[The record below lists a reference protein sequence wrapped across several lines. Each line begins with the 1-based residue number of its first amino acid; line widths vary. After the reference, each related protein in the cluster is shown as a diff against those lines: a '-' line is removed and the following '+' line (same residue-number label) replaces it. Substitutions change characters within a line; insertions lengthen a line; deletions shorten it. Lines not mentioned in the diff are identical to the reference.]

1 MDLAYTWDFS
11 DLWANYPVLLRGVG
25 MTALLWVIAF
35 PLSMVLGLG
44 IGLART
50 SRSAWIGW
58 PARAYVEFFRNIP
71 VLIQL
76 VWFFYAL
83 PILLGIQLT
92 PFTAAL
98 FGLVLNSSAYC
109 AEIYRGG
116 LLSMPRGQW
125 EGALALGMPRGRALR
140 RVVLPQVI
148 RRMLPAFTNRGIELA
163 KNTSIASVIAVHELM
178 YQGRLL
184 STVYFRPLETFT
196 VVALVYF
203 LIIYP
208 GTFLASRLEKRFVQ
222 RQ

>member
-1 MDLAYTWDFS
+1 MDSGYVWDFAI
-11 DLWANYPVLLRGVG
+11 LWDNYPVLLRGVG
-25 MTALLWVIAF
+25 MTALLWAIAF
-35 PLSMVLGLG
+35 PLSMLLGLG

-50 SRSAWIGW
+50 SRLAWIAM

-83 PILLGIQLT
+83 PILLGVQLT
-92 PFTAAL
+92 PFVAAL
-98 FGLVLNSSAYC
+98 LGLMLNSSAYC

-116 LLSMPRGQW
+116 LLSIPRGQW
-125 EGALALGMPRGRALR
+125 EGALALGMPRDKALR
-140 RVVLPQVI
+140 RVVLPQVV
-148 RRMLPAFTNRGIELA
+148 RRMLPAFTNRAIELA

-203 LIIYP
+203 LLIYP

>member
-1 MDLAYTWDFS
+1 MDTAYTWDFAI
-11 DLWANYPVLLRGVG
+11 LWENYPVLLRGVG
-25 MTALLWVIAF
+25 ITALLWVIAF
-35 PLSMVLGLG
+35 PLSMLVGLG
-44 IGLART
+44 VGLART
-50 SRSAWIGW
+50 SRSRWLAW
-58 PARAYVEFFRNIP
+58 PARVYVEFFRNIP

-76 VWFFYAL
+76 IWFFYAL

-92 PFTAAL
+92 PFVAAL
-98 FGLVLNSSAYC
+98 LGLALNSSAYS

-125 EGALALGMPRGRALR
+125 EGALALGMPRV
-140 RVVLPQVI
+140 RVLQRIVLPQVV
-148 RRMLPAFTNRGIELA
+148 RRMLPAFTNRAIELA

-203 LIIYP
+203 LLIYP
-208 GTFLASRLEKRFVQ
+208 GTFLSSRLEKRFVQ